1 MRALLNNDVIVSLV
15 MNETDGTEIGDLPKG
30 VGVERL
36 RFNGSGVVDL
46 ASLTA
51 FWIEEG
57 NFALHCVRV
66 SNSQY
71 FEMSYV
77 DRKRLVWEDS
87 GFRLKTLEEIIIEE
101 QAAKIQKLKNIL
113 KIKLRN
119 SIGDIQ
125 DQNMNTLAFVCA
137 LIVYARLQPA
147 ALGTFF
153 DEIIPDIVEIF
164 PLSTWEQTLKSGAKD
179 LKTAM
184 QEYYAGLENL

>member
-1 MRALLNNDVIVSLV
+1 MRAILNNDVIVSLV

-30 VGVERL
+30 VGMERL
-36 RFNGSGVVDL
+36 RFNGSEVVDL
-46 ASLTA
+46 ADLTA

-57 NFALHCVRV
+57 NFALHCVWV

-77 DRKRLVWEDS
+77 DRKRLVLTDS
-87 GFRLKTLEEIIIEE
+87 GFRLKTLEEITIEE
-101 QAAKIQKLKNIL
+101 QAVKIQKLKNKL

-137 LIVYARLQPA
+137 LIVYARMQPQQ
-147 ALGTFF
+147 LGDFF
-153 DEIIPDIVEIF
+153 DEIIPDIIEIF
-164 PLSTWEQTLKSGAKD
+164 PLNIWRETLKSGTKD

-184 QEYYAGLENL
+184 QEYYEAQSKL

>member
-1 MRALLNNDVIVSLV
+1 MRAILNNDVIVSLV

-30 VGVERL
+30 VGMERL
-36 RFNGSGVVDL
+36 RFNGSEVVDL
-46 ASLTA
+46 ANLTA
-51 FWIEEG
+51 FWIEKG
-57 NFALHCVRV
+57 NFALHCVWV

-77 DRKRLVWEDS
+77 DRKRLILSDS
-87 GFRLKTLEEIIIEE
+87 GLRLKTLEEITIEE
-101 QAAKIQKLKNIL
+101 QAVKIQKLKNKL

-137 LIVYARLQPA
+137 LIVYARMQPQQ
-147 ALGTFF
+147 LGDFF
-153 DEIIPDIVEIF
+153 DEIIPDIIEIF
-164 PLSTWEQTLKSGAKD
+164 PLNIWKETLKSGAKD

-184 QEYYAGLENL
+184 QEYYEAQSKL